1 VAKTPS
7 KTAKQAKARP
17 AIAAKRASKREAAL
31 DEAARLFNERGIAAT
46 GIADVAAAMDVTRA
60 ALYYYF
66 DERDDLVFQAY
77 ERTCQITAGDLEA
90 ADEDGRN
97 GLAKTLA
104 FARRALEP
112 DRAPVAVLGEIEYLK
127 PAQRQIIARAAARNT
142 RALRGFIER
151 GVSDGSIRP
160 CDAEAVAQTIN
171 GFVSWIQITPTWLN
185 SDEGEE
191 RSRDATHV
199 LAMLKRGVGAPGV
212 QTPSVQFDANELR
225 ARNDNPFDRDAA
237 AAAKIETL
245 LATASA
251 LFNRRGIDGVSLD
264 DVTAELGATKGA
276 LYHYFEDK
284 PDLVWRCYERAFD
297 LYETIATRAEKA
309 GRTGLEQT
317 VIGIHLNTQAQA
329 GALSPLAP
337 LAGLRGL
344 PDDLRAK
351 LNVRATKISQRYEAM
366 GRRGVKDGTLRI
378 DDIQAASRSGA
389 GLFAWISKWRRS
401 DDVANARAL
410 GDEVT
415 RLYVRGLAA

>member
-1 VAKTPS
+1 MSRAPA
-7 KTAKQAKARP
+7 KTAKQAKPRP

-31 DEAARLFNERGIAAT
+31 DQAARLFNERGIAAT
-46 GIADVAAAMDVTRA
+46 SIADVAAAMDVTRA

-77 ERTCQITAGDLEA
+77 ERTCQIMAGDLEA
-90 ADEDGRN
+90 ADEDGRD

-104 FARRALEP
+104 FARRALQP
-112 DRAPVAVLGEIEYLK
+112 DRPPIAVLGEIEYLK

-142 RALRGFIER
+142 RALRGFIE
-151 GVSDGSIRP
+151 GGMSDGSIRP

-185 SDEGEE
+185 SEEGEE
-191 RSRDATHV
+191 RTRDAAHV
-199 LAMLKRGVGAPGV
+199 LTMLKRGVGARGV
-212 QTPSVQFDANELR
+212 QTPSVHLDANDLR
-225 ARNDNPFDRDAA
+225 ARTDNPFDRDAA
-237 AAAKIETL
+237 ASAKIESL
-245 LATASA
+245 LATASG
-251 LFNRRGIDGVSLD
+251 LFNRRGIDGVSMD

-284 PDLVWRCYERAFD
+284 PDLVQRCYERAFD
-297 LYETIATRAEKA
+297 LYDTIAERAEKT
-309 GRTGLEQT
+309 GKTGLEQT

-329 GALSPLAP
+329 GMLSPLAP

-344 PDDLRAK
+344 PDDLRGQ
-351 LNVRATKISQRYEAM
+351 LNLRAAAISKRYEAM
-366 GRRGVKDGTLRI
+366 GRRGVRDGTLRI

-389 GLFAWISKWRRS
+389 GLFAWISKWRRN
-401 DDVANARAL
+401 DTTAGARAL
-410 GDEVT
+410 GDEVA